1 MDKRQL
7 ASRIWESANT
17 MRSKIEA
24 QEYKDYILG
33 FIFYKFLSDQVEQLM
48 YANDV
53 EPDELAEVLVEDDP
67 ETVEF
72 VQHRLGYFI
81 SYNNLHSTWR
91 AAGSDFNVADVRDAL
106 AAFERLILPSR
117 SHVFKDIF
125 RTLETG
131 LSKLGSSAVSQTK
144 AIKDLLDL
152 INDIPTDGAQGY
164 DVLGF
169 IYEYLISKFAANSGK
184 KAGEFYTPHEVSE
197 IMSRIVA
204 AHTQDR
210 ETLTIYDPTSGS
222 GSLLLNIG
230 QAVARHMG
238 DPDAIKYYAQ
248 ELKDNT
254 FNLTRMNLVMRG
266 VKADNI
272 VARNGD
278 SLKHDW
284 PMFDEADPK
293 NTYDPLFVDAVVSNP
308 PYSQKWEPE
317 GMDTDPRFTQY
328 GLAPQNKA
336 DYAFLLH
343 ELFHVKPD
351 GIMTIVLPHGVLF
364 RGGAEET
371 IRTRLIEAN
380 NIDTIIGLPSSI
392 FYGTGIPTII
402 MVLKKQRS
410 HDDVLFIDAS
420 QGFIKDGKNN
430 LLRARDIERIVD
442 TVHARRDVEHFARV
456 VSRDEIRDN
465 DYNLNIPRY
474 VSATLP
480 PESVD
485 FFATVNGG
493 IPVSEIDALAEYWD
507 VLPGLRETLF
517 EEGANGYATLRTD
530 DIREMVLEHSAAGTL
545 ADTLNATLDGFAG
558 ALETDLIDG
567 AMAVPVNTAEDGI
580 KADLFARLAP
590 VPLVNEYQGYQLLHE
605 KWLVIANDLTI
616 LQTEG
621 WDAMRVIDPVMEWKT
636 KDKKKVYVRT
646 GWEGRVAPFAIVR
659 SLYLPELAEKV
670 VSLSGEAEDI
680 KVQLNGLIEGLSE
693 EDKLD
698 VDEALNVK
706 GDAFIKSGLEV
717 VIANLSKSIQWPDG
731 SMGAVL
737 LRALDFMNR
746 QTIVKKKIKESNP
759 QSDALNE
766 LRDEAKTIKN
776 GLRSLVDNLSDE
788 DKREHVGLLNVKGDG
803 FLKGGLEKTVNTLP
817 MGMQWPE
824 GSIESVVLE
833 AYELVNRQ
841 SVVKTQLKDAS
852 EALESETREII
863 ENLTPGQI
871 EEVLNTKWIKALEGE
886 LELLPEY
893 VLVKLASKVQRLQ
906 DKYATPLTEL
916 DTQIAT
922 TERSLLASLDQL
934 AGSDADMQA
943 VAALKQMLGGGQRD

>member
-7 ASRIWESANT
+7 ASRIWESAKT

-81 SYNNLHSTWR
+81 AYNNLHSTWR
-91 AAGSDFNVADVRDAL
+91 AVGSDFNVADVRDAL
-106 AAFERLILPSR
+106 AAFDRLILPSR
-117 SHVFKDIF
+117 AHVFNDIF

-131 LSKLGSSAVSQTK
+131 LSKLGSSATSQTK

-152 INDIPTDGAQGY
+152 INDIPTDGTQGY

-197 IMSRIVA
+197 VMSRIVA
-204 AHTQDR
+204 AHIQGRDTI
-210 ETLTIYDPTSGS
+210 TIYDPTSGS

-284 PMFDEADPK
+284 PMFDESDPE

-343 ELFHVKPD
+343 ELFHIKPD

-364 RGGAEET
+364 RGGAEEM

-392 FYGTGIPTII
+392 FYGTGISTII

-442 TVHARRDVEHFARV
+442 AAHARRDVEHFARV
-456 VSRDEIRDN
+456 VSRDEIRAN

-474 VSATLP
+474 VSATLR

-493 IPVSEIDALAEYWD
+493 IPVREIDALAGYWD
-507 VLPGLRETLF
+507 VLPGLREALF
-517 EEGANGYATLRTD
+517 DEDAGGYATLRTA
-530 DIREMVLEHSAAGTL
+530 DIRETVLEHSAAGAL
-545 ADTLNATLDGFAG
+545 ADTLNEALGGFAES
-558 ALETDLIDG
+558 LETDLIGG

-580 KADLFARLAP
+580 KTDLFARLAP

-605 KWLVIANDLTI
+605 KWLTIANDLTI

-621 WDAMRVIDPVMEWKT
+621 WGAMRVIDPVMEWKT
-636 KDKKKVYVRT
+636 KDKKKVYVQT
-646 GWEGRVAPFAIVR
+646 GWEGRVATFEIIR
-659 SLYLPELAEKV
+659 DLYLPELRDQVDDLTAERDSV
-670 VSLSGEAEDI
+670 DAELA
-680 KVQLNGLIEGLSE
+680 VLIEGLSE
-693 EDKLD
+693 EDRTDLAD
-698 VDEALNVK
+698 VLN
-706 GDAFIKSGLEV
+706 A
-717 VIANLSKSIQWPDG
+717 
-731 SMGAVL
+731 
-737 LRALDFMNR
+737 
-746 QTIVKKKIKESNP
+746 KE
-759 QSDALNE
+759 
-766 LRDEAKTIKN
+766 T
-776 GLRSLVDNLSDE
+776 
-788 DKREHVGLLNVKGDG
+788 G
-803 FLKGGLEKTVNTLP
+803 FLKTDLNKAVKALP
-817 MGMQWPE
+817 ALPKSEQWPE
-824 GSIESVVLE
+824 GSIEAIQIE
-833 AYELVNRQ
+833 AKQLLDRLTK
-841 SVVKTQLKDAS
+841 VKSRLKKAN
-852 EALESETREII
+852 EALEAKTHETV
-863 ENLTPGQI
+863 ENLTDDQI
-871 EEVLNTKWIKALEGE
+871 VEVLSTKWVAALMVQ
-886 LELLPEY
+886 LALLPSLALRELADQ
-893 VLVKLASKVQRLQ
+893 VLHLQ

-922 TERSLLASLDQL
+922 TERSLLTSLDQL
-934 AGSDADMQA
+934 TGSNADMQA

>member
-48 YANDV
+48 YTNDV
-53 EPDELAEVLVEDDP
+53 EPDELAEVLVEDDA

-72 VQHRLGYFI
+72 VQNRLGYFI
-81 SYNNLHSTWR
+81 SYDNLHSTWR
-91 AAGSDFNVADVRDAL
+91 AAGSDFNVANVRDAL
-106 AAFERLILPSR
+106 AAFDRLLLPSQA
-117 SHVFKDIF
+117 HVFKDIF

-131 LSKLGSSAVSQTK
+131 LSKLGSNATSQTK

-152 INDIPTDGAQGY
+152 IDDIPTDGAQGY

-197 IMSRIVA
+197 VMSRIVA
-204 AHTQDR
+204 AHAQDR

-278 SLKHDW
+278 SLEHDW
-284 PMFDEADPK
+284 PMFDEADPE

-308 PYSQKWEPE
+308 PYSQSWKPE

-343 ELFHVKPD
+343 ELFHIKPD

-420 QGFIKDGKNN
+420 QGFIKDGKNY

-456 VSRDEIRDN
+456 VSRDEIRAN

-507 VLPGLRETLF
+507 ELPGLREALF
-517 EEGANGYATLRTD
+517 DENNNGYAAIRTD
-530 DIREMVLEHSAAGTL
+530 DIRETVLEHSAAGAL
-545 ADTLNATLDGFAG
+545 ADTLNEALDGFAES
-558 ALETDLIDG
+558 LETDFIDG

-605 KWLVIANDLTI
+605 KWLIIANDLTI

-636 KDKKKVYVRT
+636 KDKKKVYVQT
-646 GWEGRVAPFAIVR
+646 GWEGHVATFEVIR
-659 SLYLPELAEKV
+659 DLYLPELRDQVDDLTNERDSVDAE
-670 VSLSGEAEDI
+670 LTA
-680 KVQLNGLIEGLSE
+680 LIEGLSE
-693 EDKLD
+693 EDKTDLAD
-698 VDEALNVK
+698 VLN
-706 GDAFIKSGLEV
+706 A
-717 VIANLSKSIQWPDG
+717 
-731 SMGAVL
+731 
-737 LRALDFMNR
+737 
-746 QTIVKKKIKESNP
+746 KE
-759 QSDALNE
+759 
-766 LRDEAKTIKN
+766 T
-776 GLRSLVDNLSDE
+776 
-788 DKREHVGLLNVKGDG
+788 G
-803 FLKGGLEKTVNTLP
+803 FLKTDLNKAVKALP
-817 MGMQWPE
+817 ALSKGEQWPE
-824 GSIESVVLE
+824 GSIEAIQIEAKQLLDRLTKVKKQLKTANEELE
-833 AYELVNRQ
+833 A
-841 SVVKTQLKDAS
+841 KTH
-852 EALESETREII
+852 ETV
-863 ENLTPGQI
+863 ENLTDEQVV
-871 EEVLNTKWIKALEGE
+871 EVLSAKWVATLMVQ
-886 LELLPEY
+886 LALLPT
-893 VLVKLASKVQRLQ
+893 LALRELADQVQRLKN
-906 DKYATPLTEL
+906 KYATPLTEL

-922 TERSLLASLDQL
+922 TERSLLGSLDQL
-934 AGSDADMQA
+934 TGSDADMQA
-943 VAALKQMLGGGQRD
+943 VAALKQLLGGGQRD

>member
-53 EPDELAEVLVEDDP
+53 EPDELAEVLVEEDA

-72 VQHRLGYFI
+72 VQNRLGYFI

-106 AAFERLILPSR
+106 AAFDRLILPSR
-117 SHVFKDIF
+117 AHVFNDIF

-131 LSKLGSSAVSQTK
+131 LSKLGSNATSQTK

-152 INDIPTDGAQGY
+152 INDIPTDGAQSY
-164 DVLGF
+164 DVLGY
-169 IYEYLISKFAANSGK
+169 IYEYLISKFAANAGK

-197 IMSRIVA
+197 VMSRIVA

-248 ELKDNT
+248 EIKENT

-284 PMFDEADPK
+284 PMFDESDPE

-308 PYSQKWEPE
+308 PYSQKWDPE

-336 DYAFLLH
+336 DFAFLLH
-343 ELFHVKPD
+343 ELFHIKPD

-410 HDDVLFIDAS
+410 HDDVVFIDAS

-442 TVHARRDVEHFARV
+442 TVHARRDIEHFSRV
-456 VSRDEIRDN
+456 VSRDEIRAN

-493 IPVSEIDALAEYWD
+493 IPVSEIDALADYWD
-507 VLPGLRETLF
+507 VLPGLREALF
-517 EEGANGYATLRTD
+517 DEDANGYATIRTD
-530 DIREMVLEHSAAGTL
+530 DIRDTVLEHSAAGAL
-545 ADTLNATLDGFAG
+545 EDTLNEALDGFAES
-558 ALETDLIDG
+558 LETDLIDG
-567 AMAVPVNTAEDGI
+567 AMVVPVNTAEDGI

-605 KWLVIANDLTI
+605 KWLTIANDLTI

-621 WDAMRVIDPVMEWKT
+621 WDAVRVIDPVMEWKT
-636 KDKKKVYVRT
+636 KNKKKVEVQT
-646 GWEGRVAPFAIVR
+646 GWEGRVATFEVIR
-659 SLYLPELAEKV
+659 DLYLPELRDQVGDLTAERDSV
-670 VSLSGEAEDI
+670 DSELTA
-680 KVQLNGLIEGLSE
+680 LIEGLSE
-693 EDKLD
+693 EDKTDLADVLNAKETGFLKPGLNKAVKALPTLPKGEQWLEGSVEAVQINAKQLIDRLD
-698 VDEALNVK
+698 EVK
-706 GDAFIKSGLEV
+706 SQLKKVNEEV
-717 VIANLSKSIQWPDG
+717 
-731 SMGAVL
+731 
-737 LRALDFMNR
+737 
-746 QTIVKKKIKESNP
+746 
-759 QSDALNE
+759 
-766 LRDEAKTIKN
+766 EAKTH
-776 GLRSLVDNLSDE
+776 E
-788 DKREHVGLLNVKGDG
+788 
-803 FLKGGLEKTVNTLP
+803 TV
-817 MGMQWPE
+817 
-824 GSIESVVLE
+824 
-833 AYELVNRQ
+833 
-841 SVVKTQLKDAS
+841 
-852 EALESETREII
+852 
-863 ENLTPGQI
+863 ENLTDDQI
-871 EEVLNTKWIKALEGE
+871 VEVLSTKWVAALMVQFA
-886 LELLPEY
+886 LLPTLTLRE
-893 VLVKLASKVQRLQ
+893 LADQVQRLQ

-916 DTQIAT
+916 DTQITT

-934 AGSDADMQA
+934 TGSDADMQA
-943 VAALKQMLGGGQRD
+943 VAALKQMLGGGQRG

>member
-1 MDKRQL
+1 M
-7 ASRIWESANT
+7 
-17 MRSKIEA
+17 
-24 QEYKDYILG
+24 
-33 FIFYKFLSDQVEQLM
+33 
-48 YANDV
+48 
-53 EPDELAEVLVEDDP
+53 
-67 ETVEF
+67 
-72 VQHRLGYFI
+72 
-81 SYNNLHSTWR
+81 
-91 AAGSDFNVADVRDAL
+91 RDAL
-106 AAFERLILPSR
+106 AAFDRLILPSR
-117 SHVFKDIF
+117 NRVFEDIF

-131 LSKLGSSAVSQTK
+131 LSKLGNNATSQTK

-152 INDIPTDGAQGY
+152 INDIPTDGAQSY
-164 DVLGF
+164 DVLGY
-169 IYEYLISKFAANSGK
+169 IYEYLISKFAANAGK

-197 IMSRIVA
+197 VMSRIVA
-204 AHTQDR
+204 VHTQNR

-238 DPDAIKYYAQ
+238 DPDAIKYYSQ
-248 ELKDNT
+248 EIKENT

-284 PMFDEADPK
+284 PMFEESDPE

-317 GMDTDPRFTQY
+317 GMGTDPRFTQY

-336 DYAFLLH
+336 DFAFLLH
-343 ELFHVKPD
+343 ELFHIKPD

-442 TVHARRDVEHFARV
+442 TVHTRQDVEHFARV
-456 VSRDEIRDN
+456 VSRDEIRAN

-474 VSATLP
+474 VTATLP

-493 IPVSEIDALAEYWD
+493 IPVSEIGALAEYWE
-507 VLPGLRETLF
+507 VLPGLREALF
-517 EEGANGYATLRTD
+517 DEDTSGYATIRTA
-530 DIREMVLEHSAAGTL
+530 DIRDTVLEHNAAGAL
-545 ADTLNATLDGFAG
+545 ADTLNEALAGFPES
-558 ALETDLIDG
+558 LETDLIGG

-605 KWLVIANDLTI
+605 KWLTIANDLTI

-636 KDKKKVYVRT
+636 KDKKKVYVQT
-646 GWEGRVAPFAIVR
+646 GWEGRVATFEIIR
-659 SLYLPELAEKV
+659 DLYLPELRDQVDDLTNERDSVDAE
-670 VSLSGEAEDI
+670 LAA
-680 KVQLNGLIEGLSE
+680 LIEGLSE
-693 EDKLD
+693 EDKTDLAD
-698 VDEALNVK
+698 VLN
-706 GDAFIKSGLEV
+706 A
-717 VIANLSKSIQWPDG
+717 
-731 SMGAVL
+731 
-737 LRALDFMNR
+737 
-746 QTIVKKKIKESNP
+746 KE
-759 QSDALNE
+759 
-766 LRDEAKTIKN
+766 T
-776 GLRSLVDNLSDE
+776 
-788 DKREHVGLLNVKGDG
+788 G
-803 FLKGGLEKTVNTLP
+803 FLKGDLNKAIKALPTLP
-817 MGMQWPE
+817 KGEQRPE
-824 GSIESVVLE
+824 GSIEAIQIE
-833 AYELVNRQ
+833 AKQLLDRLTK
-841 SVVKTQLKDAS
+841 VKSQLKKAD
-852 EALESETREII
+852 EELEVRTHETVES
-863 ENLTPGQI
+863 LTDDQI
-871 EEVLNTKWIKALEGE
+871 VEVLSTKWVAALIAQ
-886 LELLPEY
+886 LALLPT
-893 VLVKLASKVQRLQ
+893 LALRELADQVQRLQ
-906 DKYATPLTEL
+906 DKYATPLTQL

-922 TERSLLASLDQL
+922 TERSLLTSLDQL
-934 AGSDADMQA
+934 TGSDADMQA

>member
-81 SYNNLHSTWR
+81 AYNNLHSTWR

-106 AAFERLILPSR
+106 AAFDRLLLPSR
-117 SHVFKDIF
+117 AHVFKDIF

-131 LSKLGSSAVSQTK
+131 LSNLGSNATSQTK

-197 IMSRIVA
+197 VMSRIVA
-204 AHTQDR
+204 AHIQGRDTI
-210 ETLTIYDPTSGS
+210 TIYDPTSGS

-284 PMFDEADPK
+284 PMFDESDPE

-343 ELFHVKPD
+343 ELFHIKPD

-371 IRTRLIEAN
+371 IRARLIEAN

-410 HDDVLFIDAS
+410 HNDVLFIDAS

-442 TVHARRDVEHFARV
+442 AVHARRDVEHFARV

-474 VSATLP
+474 VSATQP

-485 FFATVNGG
+485 FFATINGG
-493 IPVSEIDALAEYWD
+493 IPVSEIDALAGYWD
-507 VLPGLRETLF
+507 VLPGLRKALF
-517 EEGANGYATLRTD
+517 DEDAGGYASICTA
-530 DIREMVLEHSAAGTL
+530 DIRETVLEHSAAGAL
-545 ADTLNATLDGFAG
+545 ADTLNAALDGFAES
-558 ALETDLIDG
+558 LETDLIEN
-567 AMAVPVNTAEDGI
+567 AMSVPVNTAEDAI
-580 KADLFARLAP
+580 KADLFTRLAP
-590 VPLVNEYQGYQLLHE
+590 VPLINEYQGYQLLHE
-605 KWLVIANDLTI
+605 RWLIIANDLTI

-636 KDKKKVYVRT
+636 KNKKKIEVQT
-646 GWEGRVAPFAIVR
+646 GWEGRVATFEIVR
-659 SLYLPELAEKV
+659 DLYLTQLRDEVDDLTNKRDSVDAELTA
-670 VSLSGEAEDI
+670 
-680 KVQLNGLIEGLSE
+680 LIEGLSE
-693 EDKLD
+693 EDKTDLAD
-698 VDEALNVK
+698 VLN
-706 GDAFIKSGLEV
+706 A
-717 VIANLSKSIQWPDG
+717 
-731 SMGAVL
+731 
-737 LRALDFMNR
+737 
-746 QTIVKKKIKESNP
+746 KE
-759 QSDALNE
+759 
-766 LRDEAKTIKN
+766 
-776 GLRSLVDNLSDE
+776 
-788 DKREHVGLLNVKGDG
+788 DG
-803 FLKGGLEKTVNTLP
+803 FLRGELNKAVKAIPTLP
-817 MGMQWPE
+817 KGEQWPE
-824 GSIESVVLE
+824 GSIEAIQIE
-833 AYELVNRQ
+833 AKQLLDRLTK
-841 SVVKTQLKDAS
+841 VKKQLKKAN
-852 EALESETREII
+852 EELETKTHETV
-863 ENLTPGQI
+863 ENLTDEQVV
-871 EEVLNTKWIKALEGE
+871 EVLSTKWVAGLMVQLAQLPTLALRE
-886 LELLPEY
+886 L
-893 VLVKLASKVQRLQ
+893 ADQVQHLQ

-934 AGSDADMQA
+934 TGSDADMQA
-943 VAALKQMLGGGQRD
+943 VATLQQMLGGGQRD

>member
-1 MDKRQL
+1 
-7 ASRIWESANT
+7 

-48 YANDV
+48 YSNDV
-53 EPDELAEVLVEDDP
+53 EPNELAEVLVEDDA

-72 VQHRLGYFI
+72 VQNRLGYFI

-106 AAFERLILPSR
+106 AAFDRLILPSR
-117 SHVFKDIF
+117 AHVFNDIF

-131 LSKLGSSAVSQTK
+131 LSKLGANATSQTK
-144 AIKDLLDL
+144 AIKELLDL
-152 INDIPTDGAQGY
+152 IHDIPTDGAQSY
-164 DVLGF
+164 DVLGYV
-169 IYEYLISKFAANSGK
+169 YEYLISKFAANAGK

-197 IMSRIVA
+197 VMSRIVA

-248 ELKDNT
+248 EIKENT

-284 PMFDEADPK
+284 PMFDESDPE

-317 GMDTDPRFTQY
+317 GMDADPRFTQY

-336 DYAFLLH
+336 DFAFLLH
-343 ELFHVKPD
+343 ELFHIKPD

-364 RGGAEET
+364 RGGAEEI

-380 NIDTIIGLPSSI
+380 NIDTIIGLPGSI

-402 MVLKKQRS
+402 MVLKKQRR

-442 TVHARRDVEHFARV
+442 TVQARRDVEHFARV
-456 VSRDEIRDN
+456 VSRDEIRAN

-493 IPVSEIDALAEYWD
+493 IPVSEIDAVADYWD
-507 VLPGLRETLF
+507 VLPGLREALF
-517 EEGANGYATLRTD
+517 DEDANGYATIRPD
-530 DIREMVLEHSAAGTL
+530 DIRETVLEHSAAQAL
-545 ADTLNATLDGFAG
+545 ADTLNASLDGFAES
-558 ALETDLIDG
+558 LETALIDN
-567 AMAVPVNTAEDGI
+567 AMAVPVSTAEDGI

-605 KWLVIANDLTI
+605 KWLTIANDLTI

-636 KDKKKVYVRT
+636 KNKKKEEVQT
-646 GWEGRVAPFAIVR
+646 GWEGRVATFEVIR
-659 SLYLPELAEKV
+659 DLYLPELRDQVDDLTAERDSV
-670 VSLSGEAEDI
+670 DAE
-680 KVQLNGLIEGLSE
+680 LTALIEGLSE
-693 EDKLD
+693 DDKTDLAD
-698 VDEALNVK
+698 VLN
-706 GDAFIKSGLEV
+706 A
-717 VIANLSKSIQWPDG
+717 
-731 SMGAVL
+731 
-737 LRALDFMNR
+737 
-746 QTIVKKKIKESNP
+746 KE
-759 QSDALNE
+759 
-766 LRDEAKTIKN
+766 T
-776 GLRSLVDNLSDE
+776 
-788 DKREHVGLLNVKGDG
+788 G
-803 FLKGGLEKTVNTLP
+803 FLKGELKKAVKNLTNDQ
-817 MGMQWPE
+817 QWPE
-824 GSIESVVLE
+824 SSVE
-833 AYELVNRQ
+833 AIQINAKQLIDRLDQ
-841 SVVKTQLKDAS
+841 VKTQLKES
-852 EALESETREII
+852 TEELEAKTHETV
-863 ENLTPGQI
+863 ENLTDDQVV
-871 EEVLNTKWIKALEGE
+871 EVLSAKWVAALIAQ
-886 LELLPEY
+886 LSLLPT
-893 VLVKLASKVQRLQ
+893 LALRELADQVQRLQ
-906 DKYATPLTEL
+906 DKYVTPLTAL

-934 AGSDADMQA
+934 TGSGADMQA
-943 VAALKQMLGGGQRD
+943 VAALKQMLGDGQRD

>member
-53 EPDELAEVLVEDDP
+53 EPDELAEVLVEGDA

-72 VQHRLGYFI
+72 VQNRLGYFI
-81 SYNNLHSTWR
+81 SYDNLHSTWR

-106 AAFERLILPSR
+106 AAFDRLLLPSR
-117 SHVFKDIF
+117 AHVFKDIF

-131 LSKLGSSAVSQTK
+131 LSKLGSNATSQTK

-152 INDIPTDGAQGY
+152 IDDIPTDGAQGY

-169 IYEYLISKFAANSGK
+169 IYEYLISKFAANAGK

-204 AHTQDR
+204 AHTQGRD
-210 ETLTIYDPTSGS
+210 TMTIYDPTSGS

-230 QAVARHMG
+230 QAIARQMG

-266 VKADNI
+266 VETDNI

-284 PMFDEADPK
+284 PMFDESDPE

-343 ELFHVKPD
+343 ELFHIKPD

-371 IRTRLIEAN
+371 IRSRLIEAN
-380 NIDTIIGLPSSI
+380 NVDTIIGLPSSI

-420 QGFIKDGKNN
+420 QGFVKDGKNN

-517 EEGANGYATLRTD
+517 EESNDGYATLRTA
-530 DIREMVLEHSAAGTL
+530 DIRDTVLEHSAAGAL
-545 ADTLNATLDGFAG
+545 ADTLNAALDGFAES
-558 ALETDLIDG
+558 LETDLIGG
-567 AMAVPVNTAEDGI
+567 AMTVLVNTAEDGI

-605 KWLVIANDLTI
+605 KWRTIANDLTI

-621 WDAMRVIDPVMEWKT
+621 WDAMREINPVMEWKT
-636 KDKKKVYVRT
+636 KNKKKVEVQT
-646 GWEGRVAPFAIVR
+646 GWEGHVATFEIVR
-659 SLYLPELAEKV
+659 DLYLPELRDQVDDLSAERD
-670 VSLSGEAEDI
+670 SIDAE
-680 KVQLNGLIEGLSE
+680 LTALIEGLSE
-693 EDKLD
+693 EDRTDLAD
-698 VDEALNVK
+698 VLN
-706 GDAFIKSGLEV
+706 A
-717 VIANLSKSIQWPDG
+717 
-731 SMGAVL
+731 
-737 LRALDFMNR
+737 
-746 QTIVKKKIKESNP
+746 KE
-759 QSDALNE
+759 
-766 LRDEAKTIKN
+766 T
-776 GLRSLVDNLSDE
+776 
-788 DKREHVGLLNVKGDG
+788 G
-803 FLKGGLEKTVNTLP
+803 FLKGELNKAVKALP
-817 MGMQWPE
+817 ALPKGEQWPE
-824 GSIESVVLE
+824 DSIEAIQIE
-833 AYELVNRQ
+833 AKQLLDRLTK
-841 SVVKTQLKDAS
+841 VKSQLKKANEELETKTH
-852 EALESETREII
+852 EAI
-863 ENLTPGQI
+863 ENLTDDQI
-871 EEVLNTKWIKALEGE
+871 GEVLSAKWVAALMVQFA
-886 LELLPEY
+886 LLPT
-893 VLVKLASKVQRLQ
+893 LTLRDLADQVRRLQ

-916 DTQIAT
+916 DARIAT
-922 TERSLLASLDQL
+922 TECSLLASLDQL
-934 AGSDADMQA
+934 TGSDADMQA
-943 VAALKQMLGGGQRD
+943 VAALKQVLGGGQRD

>member
-91 AAGSDFNVADVRDAL
+91 NEGSDFNVADVRDAL
-106 AAFERLILPSR
+106 AAFDRLLLPSR
-117 SHVFKDIF
+117 AHVFKDIF
-125 RTLETG
+125 HTLETG
-131 LSKLGSSAVSQTK
+131 LSKLGSNATSQTK

-169 IYEYLISKFAANSGK
+169 IYEYLISKFAANAGK

-197 IMSRIVA
+197 VMSRIVA
-204 AHTQDR
+204 AHIQGRDTV
-210 ETLTIYDPTSGS
+210 TIYDPTSGS

-284 PMFDEADPK
+284 PMFDESDPE

-343 ELFHVKPD
+343 ELFHIKPD

-364 RGGAEET
+364 RGGAEEM
-371 IRTRLIEAN
+371 IRARLIEAN
-380 NIDTIIGLPSSI
+380 NIDTIIGLPSSA

-442 TVHARRDVEHFARV
+442 AAHARRDVERFARV
-456 VSRDEIRDN
+456 VSRDEIRAN

-493 IPVSEIDALAEYWD
+493 IPVREIDALAGYWD
-507 VLPGLRETLF
+507 VLPGLREALF
-517 EEGANGYATLRTD
+517 DEDAGGYATLRTA
-530 DIREMVLEHSAAGTL
+530 DIRETVLEHSAAGAL
-545 ADTLNATLDGFAG
+545 ADTLNEALGGFAES
-558 ALETDLIDG
+558 LETDLIGG
-567 AMAVPVNTAEDGI
+567 AMAVPINTAEDGI
-580 KADLFARLAP
+580 KTDLFARLAP

-605 KWLVIANDLTI
+605 KWLTIANDLTI

-636 KDKKKVYVRT
+636 KDKKKVYVQT
-646 GWEGRVAPFAIVR
+646 GWEGRVATFEIIR
-659 SLYLPELAEKV
+659 DLYLPELRDQVDDLTAERDSV
-670 VSLSGEAEDI
+670 DAE
-680 KVQLNGLIEGLSE
+680 LTALIEGLSE
-693 EDKLD
+693 EDKTDLAD
-698 VDEALNVK
+698 VLN
-706 GDAFIKSGLEV
+706 A
-717 VIANLSKSIQWPDG
+717 
-731 SMGAVL
+731 
-737 LRALDFMNR
+737 
-746 QTIVKKKIKESNP
+746 KE
-759 QSDALNE
+759 
-766 LRDEAKTIKN
+766 T
-776 GLRSLVDNLSDE
+776 
-788 DKREHVGLLNVKGDG
+788 G
-803 FLKGGLEKTVNTLP
+803 FLKGDLNQAVKALPTLP
-817 MGMQWPE
+817 KGDQWPE
-824 GSIESVVLE
+824 GSIEAIQIEAKQLLDRLTKVKSQLKKANEELE
-833 AYELVNRQ
+833 ARTHETVEHLTDEQ
-841 SVVKTQLKDAS
+841 VVKVFS
-852 EALESETREII
+852 
-863 ENLTPGQI
+863 
-871 EEVLNTKWIKALEGE
+871 TKWVAALMVQ
-886 LELLPEY
+886 LALLPTLTLRE
-893 VLVKLASKVQRLQ
+893 LADQVQRLQ
-906 DKYATPLTEL
+906 DKYATPLTKL
-916 DTQIAT
+916 DAQIAT
-922 TERSLLASLDQL
+922 AERSLLASLDQL
-934 AGSDADMQA
+934 TGSDADMQA

>member
-1 MDKRQL
+1 MDKSQL

-24 QEYKDYILG
+24 QEYKDYMLG

-48 YANDV
+48 YSNEVAS
-53 EPDELAEVLVEDDP
+53 EELAEILVEDDS

-81 SYNNLHSTWR
+81 SYDNLHSTWR
-91 AAGSDFNVADVRDAL
+91 AVGSDFNVADVRDAL
-106 AAFERLILPSR
+106 AAFDRLLLPSR
-117 SHVFKDIF
+117 AHVFKDIF

-131 LSKLGSSAVSQTK
+131 LSKLGSNATSQTK

-169 IYEYLISKFAANSGK
+169 IYEYLISKFAANAGK

-197 IMSRIVA
+197 VMSRIVA

-248 ELKDNT
+248 EIKENT

-284 PMFDEADPK
+284 PMFDESDPE

-308 PYSQKWEPE
+308 PYSQKWDAE

-336 DYAFLLH
+336 DFAFLLH
-343 ELFHVKPD
+343 ELFHIKPD

-442 TVHARRDVEHFARV
+442 AVHTRRDVEHFARV
-456 VSRDEIRDN
+456 VSRDEIRAN

-474 VSATLP
+474 VSATPP

-507 VLPGLRETLF
+507 VLPGLREALF
-517 EEGANGYATLRTD
+517 DEDANGYATCRTD
-530 DIREMVLEHSAAGTL
+530 DIREMVLEHSAAGAL
-545 ADTLNATLDGFAG
+545 ADTLNESLDGFAES
-558 ALETDLIDG
+558 LETDLIDN

-636 KDKKKVYVRT
+636 KNKKKEEVQT
-646 GWEGRVAPFAIVR
+646 GWEGRVATFEIIR
-659 SLYLPELAEKV
+659 DLYLPELRDQVDDLTAERDSV
-670 VSLSGEAEDI
+670 DSELTA
-680 KVQLNGLIEGLSE
+680 LIEGLSE
-693 EDKLD
+693 EDKTDLAD
-698 VDEALNVK
+698 VLN
-706 GDAFIKSGLEV
+706 A
-717 VIANLSKSIQWPDG
+717 
-731 SMGAVL
+731 
-737 LRALDFMNR
+737 
-746 QTIVKKKIKESNP
+746 KE
-759 QSDALNE
+759 
-766 LRDEAKTIKN
+766 T
-776 GLRSLVDNLSDE
+776 
-788 DKREHVGLLNVKGDG
+788 G
-803 FLKGGLEKTVNTLP
+803 FLKGELNKAVKALP
-817 MGMQWPE
+817 ALPRGQQWPE
-824 GSIESVVLE
+824 GSIEAIQIE
-833 AYELVNRQ
+833 AKQLIDRLTK
-841 SVVKTQLKDAS
+841 VKAQLKKAN
-852 EALESETREII
+852 EELETKTHETV
-863 ENLTPGQI
+863 ENLTDDQI
-871 EEVLNTKWIKALEGE
+871 VEVLSTKWVAALMVQ
-886 LELLPEY
+886 LALLPTLALRE
-893 VLVKLASKVQRLQ
+893 LVDQVQRLQ

-922 TERSLLASLDQL
+922 TEHSLLASLDQL
-934 AGSDADMQA
+934 TGSDADMQA

>member
-53 EPDELAEVLVEDDP
+53 EPNELAEVLVEDDP
-67 ETVEF
+67 DIVEF
-72 VQHRLGYFI
+72 VQNRLGYFI
-81 SYNNLHSTWR
+81 SYKNLHSTWR
-91 AAGSDFNVADVRDAL
+91 GAGSDFNVADVRDAL
-106 AAFERLILPSR
+106 AAFDRLILPSR

-131 LSKLGSSAVSQTK
+131 LSKLGSNATSQTK

-169 IYEYLISKFAANSGK
+169 IYEYLISKFAANAGK

-204 AHTQDR
+204 AHIQGRDTI
-210 ETLTIYDPTSGS
+210 TIYDPTSGS

-248 ELKDNT
+248 EIKENT

-266 VKADNI
+266 VKPDNI

-278 SLKHDW
+278 SLEHDW
-284 PMFDEADPK
+284 PMFDESDPE

-308 PYSQKWEPE
+308 PYSQKWKPE
-317 GMDTDPRFTQY
+317 GKATDPRFTQY

-364 RGGAEET
+364 RGGAEEA

-420 QGFIKDGKNN
+420 QGFVKDGKNN

-442 TVHARRDVEHFARV
+442 TVQARRDVEHFARV
-456 VSRDEIRDN
+456 VSRDEIREN

-507 VLPGLRETLF
+507 VLPGLREALF
-517 EEGANGYATLRTD
+517 EEDANGYATIRTD
-530 DIREMVLEHSAAGTL
+530 DIRETVLEHSTSRAL
-545 ADTLNATLDGFAG
+545 ADRLKAALVGFPES
-558 ALETDLIDG
+558 LETDLIDN
-567 AMAVPVNTAEDGI
+567 AMTVPINTAEDAI
-580 KADLFARLAP
+580 KADLFTRLAP

-605 KWLVIANDLTI
+605 KWLIIANDLTI

-621 WDAMRVIDPVMEWKT
+621 WDAMRVVNPVMEWKT
-636 KDKKKVYVRT
+636 KDKKKVYSQT
-646 GWEGRVAPFAIVR
+646 GWEGRVAPFVLVR
-659 SLYLPELAEKV
+659 YLYLPELRDQVDDLTDESESIDAE
-670 VSLSGEAEDI
+670 LSAI
-680 KVQLNGLIEGLSE
+680 IESLSE
-693 EDKLD
+693 EDKIDLAD
-698 VDEALNVK
+698 VLKA
-706 GDAFIKSGLEV
+706 
-717 VIANLSKSIQWPDG
+717 
-731 SMGAVL
+731 
-737 LRALDFMNR
+737 
-746 QTIVKKKIKESNP
+746 KE
-759 QSDALNE
+759 
-766 LRDEAKTIKN
+766 
-776 GLRSLVDNLSDE
+776 
-788 DKREHVGLLNVKGDG
+788 DG
-803 FLKGGLEKTVNTLP
+803 FLKGNLNKAVKALP
-817 MGMQWPE
+817 VLLKGEQWPE
-824 GSIESVVLE
+824 GSIEAIQIEAKQLLDRLARVKKQLKTANEELE
-833 AYELVNRQ
+833 A
-841 SVVKTQLKDAS
+841 KTH
-852 EALESETREII
+852 ETI
-863 ENLTPGQI
+863 ENLTDDQVV
-871 EEVLNTKWIKALEGE
+871 EVLSTKWVAAIMVQFA
-886 LELLPEY
+886 LLPALTLHE
-893 VLVKLASKVQRLQ
+893 LADQVQHLQ

-922 TERSLLASLDQL
+922 TERSLLASLNQL
-934 AGSDADMQA
+934 TGSDADMQA

>member
-1 MDKRQL
+1 
-7 ASRIWESANT
+7 

-48 YANDV
+48 YSNEV
-53 EPDELAEVLVEDDP
+53 EPDELAEVLVEEDA
-67 ETVEF
+67 EVVKF
-72 VQHRLGYFI
+72 VQNRLGYFI

-106 AAFERLILPSR
+106 AAFDRLILPSR
-117 SHVFKDIF
+117 AHVFNDIF

-131 LSKLGSSAVSQTK
+131 LSKLGSNATSQTK

-152 INDIPTDGAQGY
+152 INDIPTDGAQSY
-164 DVLGF
+164 DVLGY
-169 IYEYLISKFAANSGK
+169 IYEYLISKFAANAGK

-197 IMSRIVA
+197 VMSRIVA
-204 AHTQDR
+204 AHTRDR

-248 ELKDNT
+248 EIKENT

-284 PMFDEADPK
+284 PMFDESDPE

-336 DYAFLLH
+336 DFAFLLH
-343 ELFHVKPD
+343 ELFHIKPD

-364 RGGAEET
+364 RGGAEES

-420 QGFIKDGKNN
+420 QDFIKNGKNN

-456 VSRDEIRDN
+456 VSRDEIREN

-474 VSATLP
+474 ISATLP

-507 VLPGLRETLF
+507 ELPGLREALF
-517 EEGANGYATLRTD
+517 DEDGNGYATIRTA
-530 DIREMVLEHSAAGTL
+530 DIRDAVLEHRAAGAL
-545 ADTLNATLDGFAG
+545 ADTLNAALVGFADS
-558 ALETDLIDG
+558 LETDLIDG
-567 AMAVPVNTAEDGI
+567 AMAVPINTAEDGI

-590 VPLVNEYQGYQLLHE
+590 VSLVNEYQGYQLLHE
-605 KWLVIANDLTI
+605 KWLTIANDLTI

-636 KDKKKVYVRT
+636 KDKKKVYVQT
-646 GWEGRVAPFAIVR
+646 GWEGRVATFEIVR
-659 SLYLPELAEKV
+659 DLYLPELRDQVDDLTNERDSVDAE
-670 VSLSGEAEDI
+670 LTA
-680 KVQLNGLIEGLSE
+680 LIEGLSE
-693 EDKLD
+693 EDKTDLAD
-698 VDEALNVK
+698 VLNANETGFRKADLNKAVKALPALPR
-706 GDAFIKSGLEV
+706 GE
-717 VIANLSKSIQWPDG
+717 QW
-731 SMGAVL
+731 L
-737 LRALDFMNR
+737 
-746 QTIVKKKIKESNP
+746 
-759 QSDALNE
+759 
-766 LRDEAKTIKN
+766 
-776 GLRSLVDNLSDE
+776 
-788 DKREHVGLLNVKGDG
+788 
-803 FLKGGLEKTVNTLP
+803 
-817 MGMQWPE
+817 E
-824 GSIESVVLE
+824 GSIEAIQIE
-833 AYELVNRQ
+833 AKQLLDRLTK
-841 SVVKTQLKDAS
+841 VKSQLKKVN
-852 EALESETREII
+852 EELETKTHETVG
-863 ENLTPGQI
+863 NLTDEQVV
-871 EEVLNTKWIKALEGE
+871 EVLSAKWVAALMVQ
-886 LELLPEY
+886 LALLPTLTLRE
-893 VLVKLASKVQRLQ
+893 LADRVQRLQ
-906 DKYATPLTEL
+906 DKYAMPLTEL

-922 TERSLLASLDQL
+922 TERSLLASLDKL
-934 AGSDADMQA
+934 TGSDADMQA

>member
-81 SYNNLHSTWR
+81 AYNNLHSTWR

-106 AAFERLILPSR
+106 AAFDRLILPSR
-117 SHVFKDIF
+117 AHVFNDIF

-131 LSKLGSSAVSQTK
+131 LSKLGSSATSQTK

-152 INDIPTDGAQGY
+152 INDIPTDGTQGY

-197 IMSRIVA
+197 VMSSIVA
-204 AHTQDR
+204 AHIQGRDTI
-210 ETLTIYDPTSGS
+210 TIYDPTSGS

-266 VKADNI
+266 VKTDNI

-284 PMFDEADPK
+284 PMFDESDPE

-343 ELFHVKPD
+343 ELFHIKPD

-364 RGGAEET
+364 RGGAEEM

-402 MVLKKQRS
+402 IVLKKQRS

-442 TVHARRDVEHFARV
+442 AAHARRDVEHFARV
-456 VSRDEIRDN
+456 VSRDEIRAN

-493 IPVSEIDALAEYWD
+493 IPVREIDALAGYWD
-507 VLPGLRETLF
+507 VLPGLREALF
-517 EEGANGYATLRTD
+517 DEDAGGYATLRTA
-530 DIREMVLEHSAAGTL
+530 DIRETVLEHSAAGAL
-545 ADTLNATLDGFAG
+545 ADTLNEALGGFSES
-558 ALETDLIDG
+558 LETDLIGG
-567 AMAVPVNTAEDGI
+567 AMAVPVNTAEGGI
-580 KADLFARLAP
+580 KTDLFARLAP

-605 KWLVIANDLTI
+605 KWLTIANDLTI

-621 WDAMRVIDPVMEWKT
+621 WGAMRVIDPVMEWKT
-636 KDKKKVYVRT
+636 KDKKKVYAQT
-646 GWEGRVAPFAIVR
+646 GWEGRVATFEIIR
-659 SLYLPELAEKV
+659 DLYLPELRDQVDDLTAERDSV
-670 VSLSGEAEDI
+670 DAELA
-680 KVQLNGLIEGLSE
+680 VLIEGLSE
-693 EDKLD
+693 EDRTDLAD
-698 VDEALNVK
+698 VLN
-706 GDAFIKSGLEV
+706 A
-717 VIANLSKSIQWPDG
+717 
-731 SMGAVL
+731 
-737 LRALDFMNR
+737 
-746 QTIVKKKIKESNP
+746 KE
-759 QSDALNE
+759 
-766 LRDEAKTIKN
+766 T
-776 GLRSLVDNLSDE
+776 
-788 DKREHVGLLNVKGDG
+788 G
-803 FLKGGLEKTVNTLP
+803 FLKTDLNKAVKALP
-817 MGMQWPE
+817 ALPKSEQWPE
-824 GSIESVVLE
+824 GSIEAIQIE
-833 AYELVNRQ
+833 AKQLLDRLTK
-841 SVVKTQLKDAS
+841 VKSQLKKAN
-852 EALESETREII
+852 EALESKTHETL
-863 ENLTPGQI
+863 ENLTDDQVV
-871 EEVLNTKWIKALEGE
+871 EVLSAKWVAALMVQ
-886 LELLPEY
+886 LALLPR
-893 VLVKLASKVQRLQ
+893 LALRELADQVQRLQ

-916 DTQIAT
+916 DAQIAT
-922 TERSLLASLDQL
+922 SERNLLGSLDRL
-934 AGSDADMQA
+934 TGSEADMQA
-943 VAALKQMLGGGQRD
+943 VAGLKQMLGGGQRD

>member
-91 AAGSDFNVADVRDAL
+91 NEGSDFNVADVRDAL
-106 AAFERLILPSR
+106 AAFDRLLLPSR
-117 SHVFKDIF
+117 AHVFKDIF

-131 LSKLGSSAVSQTK
+131 LSKLGSNATSQTK

-169 IYEYLISKFAANSGK
+169 IYEYLISKFAANAGK

-204 AHTQDR
+204 AHTQGRD
-210 ETLTIYDPTSGS
+210 TMTIYDPTSGS

-230 QAVARHMG
+230 QAIARQMG

-266 VKADNI
+266 VETDNI

-284 PMFDEADPK
+284 PMFDESDPE

-343 ELFHVKPD
+343 ELFHIKPD

-371 IRTRLIEAN
+371 IRSRLIEAN

-392 FYGTGIPTII
+392 FYGTGISTII

-410 HDDVLFIDAS
+410 NDDVLFIDAS
-420 QGFIKDGKNN
+420 QGFVKDGKNN
-430 LLRARDIERIVD
+430 VLRARDIERVVD
-442 TVHARRDVEHFARV
+442 AVLARRDVEHFSRV
-456 VSRDEIRDN
+456 VSRDEIREN

-493 IPVSEIDALAEYWD
+493 IPVSEIDALADYWD
-507 VLPGLRETLF
+507 VLPGLRGVLF
-517 EEGANGYATLRTD
+517 DEDAGGYATICTA
-530 DIREMVLEHSAAGTL
+530 DIRQTVLEHSAAEAL
-545 ADTLNATLDGFAG
+545 ADTLSAALDGFAES
-558 ALETDLIDG
+558 LETDLIDG

-605 KWLVIANDLTI
+605 QWLTIANDLTI

-621 WDAMRVIDPVMEWKT
+621 WDAMRVIDPVMEWKP
-636 KDKKKVYVRT
+636 KKKVYEEI
-646 GWEGRVAPFAIVR
+646 GLEGRVTPFAIVQD
-659 SLYLPELAEKV
+659 LYLPQLREQVSELTDERDSIQAE
-670 VSLSGEAEDI
+670 
-680 KVQLNGLIEGLSE
+680 LNAIVEGLSE
-693 EDKLD
+693 EDKTDLAD
-698 VDEALNVK
+698 VLN
-706 GDAFIKSGLEV
+706 A
-717 VIANLSKSIQWPDG
+717 
-731 SMGAVL
+731 
-737 LRALDFMNR
+737 
-746 QTIVKKKIKESNP
+746 KE
-759 QSDALNE
+759 
-766 LRDEAKTIKN
+766 
-776 GLRSLVDNLSDE
+776 
-788 DKREHVGLLNVKGDG
+788 DG
-803 FLKGGLEKTVNTLP
+803 FLKDDLNKAVKALPTLP
-817 MGMQWPE
+817 KGEQWPE
-824 GSIESVVLE
+824 GSIEAVQIE
-833 AYELVNRQ
+833 AKQLRDRLTKVN
-841 SVVKTQLKDAS
+841 SQLKKADK
-852 EALESETREII
+852 ELETRTHETV
-863 ENLTPGQI
+863 ENLTDDQVV
-871 EEVLNTKWIKALEGE
+871 EVLSTKWVAALMVQLAQLPTLALRE
-886 LELLPEY
+886 LAEQ
-893 VLVKLASKVQRLQ
+893 VQRLK

-934 AGSDADMQA
+934 SGSDADMQA
-943 VAALKQMLGGGQRD
+943 VAALKQMLGGGQHD

>member
-48 YANDV
+48 YDNDV
-53 EPDELAEVLVEDDP
+53 TPDELAEVLVEDDP

-72 VQHRLGYFI
+72 VQNRLGYFI
-81 SYNNLHSTWR
+81 SYSNLHSTWR

-106 AAFERLILPSR
+106 AAFDRLILPSR
-117 SHVFKDIF
+117 AHVFNDIF

-131 LSKLGSSAVSQTK
+131 LSKLGSNATSQTK

-152 INDIPTDGAQGY
+152 IHDIPTDGAQSY
-164 DVLGF
+164 DVLGY
-169 IYEYLISKFAANSGK
+169 IYEYLISKFAANAGK

-197 IMSRIVA
+197 VMSCIVA
-204 AHTQDR
+204 AHTQGR

-238 DPDAIKYYAQ
+238 DTDAIKYYAQ
-248 ELKDNT
+248 EIKENT

-284 PMFDEADPK
+284 PMFDESDPE

-336 DYAFLLH
+336 DFAFLLH
-343 ELFHVKPD
+343 ELFHIKPD

-364 RGGAEET
+364 RGGAEEA

-442 TVHARRDVEHFARV
+442 TVYARRDVEHFARV
-456 VSRDEIRDN
+456 VSRDEIRAN

-493 IPVSEIDALAEYWD
+493 IPVSEIDALADYWD
-507 VLPGLRETLF
+507 VLPGLREALF
-517 EEGANGYATLRTD
+517 DENNNGYATIRTD
-530 DIREMVLEHSAAGTL
+530 DIRDTVLEHSAAGAL
-545 ADTLNATLDGFAG
+545 ADTLNAALDGFAES
-558 ALETDLIDG
+558 LETDLIDN

-590 VPLVNEYQGYQLLHE
+590 VPLVNEYQGYQMLHE
-605 KWLVIANDLTI
+605 KWLTIANDLTI

-621 WDAMRVIDPVMEWKT
+621 WDAMRVIDPVMEWKP
-636 KDKKKVYVRT
+636 KKKVYEEI
-646 GWEGRVAPFAIVR
+646 GLEGRVAPFAIAQD
-659 SLYLPELAEKV
+659 LYLPELKDQ
-670 VSLSGEAEDI
+670 VSELTDECESIEAELDAI
-680 KVQLNGLIEGLSE
+680 VEGLSE
-693 EDKLD
+693 EDKIDLAD
-698 VDEALNVK
+698 VLN
-706 GDAFIKSGLEV
+706 A
-717 VIANLSKSIQWPDG
+717 
-731 SMGAVL
+731 
-737 LRALDFMNR
+737 
-746 QTIVKKKIKESNP
+746 KE
-759 QSDALNE
+759 
-766 LRDEAKTIKN
+766 
-776 GLRSLVDNLSDE
+776 
-788 DKREHVGLLNVKGDG
+788 DG
-803 FLKGGLEKTVNTLP
+803 FLKTAINKTVKTLP
-817 MGMQWPE
+817 KGEQWPE
-824 GSIESVVLE
+824 GSIEAIQIE
-833 AYELVNRQ
+833 AKQLLDRLTKVN
-841 SVVKTQLKDAS
+841 SQLKKADKELETKTH
-852 EALESETREII
+852 EAI
-863 ENLTPGQI
+863 ENLADDQI
-871 EEVLNTKWIKALEGE
+871 VEVLSTKWAAALMVQ
-886 LELLPEY
+886 LALLPT
-893 VLVKLASKVQRLQ
+893 LALRELADQVQRLK
-906 DKYATPLTEL
+906 DKYATPLTQL
-916 DTQIAT
+916 DAQIAT
-922 TERSLLASLDQL
+922 SERSLLTSLDQL
-934 AGSDADMQA
+934 TGSDADMQA

>member
-72 VQHRLGYFI
+72 VQNRLGYFI
-81 SYNNLHSTWR
+81 SYSNLHSTWR

-106 AAFERLILPSR
+106 AAFDRLLLPSR
-117 SHVFKDIF
+117 AHVFKDIF

-131 LSKLGSSAVSQTK
+131 LSKLGSNATSQTK

-152 INDIPTDGAQGY
+152 IDDIPTGGAQGY

-169 IYEYLISKFAANSGK
+169 IYEYLISKLAANSGK

-197 IMSRIVA
+197 VMSRIVA
-204 AHTQDR
+204 AHTQGRD
-210 ETLTIYDPTSGS
+210 TITIYDPTSGS

-278 SLKHDW
+278 SLEHDW
-284 PMFDEADPK
+284 PMFDEADPE

-308 PYSQKWEPE
+308 PYSQSWKPE
-317 GMDTDPRFTQY
+317 GMGADPRFTQY

-343 ELFHVKPD
+343 ELFHIKPD

-371 IRTRLIEAN
+371 IRARLIEAN

-392 FYGTGIPTII
+392 FYGTSIPTII

-442 TVHARRDVEHFARV
+442 TVHVRRDVEHFARV

-493 IPVSEIDALAEYWD
+493 IPISEIDGLAEYWG

-517 EEGANGYATLRTD
+517 EEGVNGYATIRTT
-530 DIREMVLEHSAAGTL
+530 DIREAILEHDSAGAL
-545 ADTLNATLDGFAG
+545 ADTMNAALDGFSES
-558 ALETDLIDG
+558 LETDLIDN
-567 AMAVPVNTAEDGI
+567 AMAVPVNTAEDAI

-605 KWLVIANDLTI
+605 RWLTIANDLTI

-621 WDAMRVIDPVMEWKT
+621 WEAMRVFDPVMEWKT
-636 KDKKKVYVRT
+636 KDKKKVYVQT
-646 GWEGRVAPFAIVR
+646 GWEGRVATFEVIR
-659 SLYLPELAEKV
+659 DLYLPELRDQVGDLTDKRDSVDAELTALV
-670 VSLSGEAEDI
+670 
-680 KVQLNGLIEGLSE
+680 EGLSE
-693 EDKLD
+693 EDKTDLAD
-698 VDEALNVK
+698 VLNANETGFRKADLNKAVKALPALPK
-706 GDAFIKSGLEV
+706 GE
-717 VIANLSKSIQWPDG
+717 QW
-731 SMGAVL
+731 S
-737 LRALDFMNR
+737 
-746 QTIVKKKIKESNP
+746 
-759 QSDALNE
+759 
-766 LRDEAKTIKN
+766 
-776 GLRSLVDNLSDE
+776 
-788 DKREHVGLLNVKGDG
+788 
-803 FLKGGLEKTVNTLP
+803 
-817 MGMQWPE
+817 E
-824 GSIESVVLE
+824 GSIEAIQIE
-833 AYELVNRQ
+833 AKQLLDHLTK
-841 SVVKTQLKDAS
+841 VKSQLKKAN
-852 EALESETREII
+852 EELETKTHETV
-863 ENLTPGQI
+863 ENLTDNQI
-871 EEVLNTKWIKALEGE
+871 VEVLSAKWGAALMVQLG
-886 LELLPEY
+886 LLPT
-893 VLVKLASKVQRLQ
+893 LALRGLTDQVQHLQ

-922 TERSLLASLDQL
+922 TERSLLTSLDRL
-934 AGSDADMQA
+934 TGSDTDMQA
-943 VAALKQMLGGGQRD
+943 VEALKQMLGGGLRG

>member
-48 YANDV
+48 YDNDV

-67 ETVEF
+67 ETVDF

-91 AAGSDFNVADVRDAL
+91 KAGSDFDVADVRDAL
-106 AAFERLILPSR
+106 AAFDRLIQPSR

-131 LSKLGSSAVSQTK
+131 LSKLGTNATSQSK

-152 INDIPTDGAQGY
+152 INDIPTDGSQGY
-164 DVLGF
+164 DALGF
-169 IYEYLISKFAANSGK
+169 IYEYLISKFAANAGK

-197 IMSRIVA
+197 VMSRIVA
-204 AHTQDR
+204 AHTQGRD
-210 ETLTIYDPTSGS
+210 TLTIYDPTSGS

-238 DPDAIKYYAQ
+238 DSDAIKYYAQ

-278 SLKHDW
+278 SLEHDW
-284 PMFDEADPK
+284 PIFDESDPE
-293 NTYDPLFVDAVVSNP
+293 NTYDPLFVDAVVSIP
-308 PYSQKWEPE
+308 EYSQKWKLD
-317 GMDTDPRFTQY
+317 GKATDSRFTKY
-328 GLAPQNKA
+328 GLAPETKA

-343 ELFHVKPD
+343 ELFHIKPD
-351 GIMTIVLPHGVLF
+351 GIMAILLPHGVLF
-364 RGGAEET
+364 RGGSEET
-371 IRTRLIEAN
+371 IRTRLVEAN
-380 NIDTIIGLPSSI
+380 NIDTIIGLPGSV

-410 HDDVLFIDAS
+410 NDDVLFIDAS
-420 QGFIKDGKNN
+420 QGFVKDGKNN

-442 TVHARRDVEHFARV
+442 TVHARQDVGYFARV
-456 VSRDEIRDN
+456 VSRDEIREN

-474 VSATLP
+474 ISATLP
-480 PESVD
+480 PEPVD
-485 FFATVNGG
+485 FFATINGG

-507 VLPGLRETLF
+507 VLPGLRQALF
-517 EEGANGYATLRTD
+517 DEDAGGYATIRAD
-530 DIREMVLEHSAAGTL
+530 EIRETVLEHSSAGAL
-545 ADTLNATLDGFAG
+545 ADTMNAALDGFAES
-558 ALETDLIDG
+558 LEADLIG
-567 AMAVPVNTAEDGI
+567 NAMAVRVNTAEDAI

-605 KWLVIANDLTI
+605 KWLTIANDLTI

-636 KDKKKVYVRT
+636 KNKKKVEVRT
-646 GWEGRVAPFAIVR
+646 GWEGRVATFEIVR
-659 SLYLPELAEKV
+659 DLYLPGLRDQVDDLTDERDSVDAELTA
-670 VSLSGEAEDI
+670 
-680 KVQLNGLIEGLSE
+680 LIEGLSE
-693 EDKLD
+693 EDKTDLAG
-698 VDEALNVK
+698 VLN
-706 GDAFIKSGLEV
+706 A
-717 VIANLSKSIQWPDG
+717 
-731 SMGAVL
+731 
-737 LRALDFMNR
+737 
-746 QTIVKKKIKESNP
+746 KE
-759 QSDALNE
+759 
-766 LRDEAKTIKN
+766 
-776 GLRSLVDNLSDE
+776 
-788 DKREHVGLLNVKGDG
+788 DG
-803 FLKGGLEKTVNTLP
+803 FLKGDLNKAVKALP
-817 MGMQWPE
+817 KGQQWPE
-824 GSIESVVLE
+824 GSVEAIQIEAKRLLDRLTQVKSQIKTAGEELE
-833 AYELVNRQ
+833 
-841 SVVKTQLKDAS
+841 T
-852 EALESETREII
+852 ETHETV
-863 ENLTPGQI
+863 ENLTDDQVV
-871 EEVLNTKWIKALEGE
+871 EVLSTKWVEALILQLG
-886 LELLPEY
+886 LLPT
-893 VLVKLASKVQRLQ
+893 LALRGLAEQVQRLQ
-906 DKYATPLTEL
+906 DKYSTPLAEL

-922 TERSLLASLDQL
+922 TEHNLLSALDGL
-934 AGSDADMQA
+934 TGSDTDMQA
-943 VAALKQMLGGGQRD
+943 VEALKQMLGGGQRA

>member
-1 MDKRQL
+1 MDKSQL

-48 YANDV
+48 YSNEVAS
-53 EPDELAEVLVEDDP
+53 EELAEVLVEDDS

-91 AAGSDFNVADVRDAL
+91 ATGSDFNVADVRDAL
-106 AAFERLILPSR
+106 AAFDRLVLPSR
-117 SHVFKDIF
+117 AHVFNDIF

-131 LSKLGSSAVSQTK
+131 LSKLGSNATSQTK

-164 DVLGF
+164 DVLGY
-169 IYEYLISKFAANSGK
+169 IYEYLISKFAANAGK

-197 IMSRIVA
+197 VMSRIVA
-204 AHTQDR
+204 AHIQGRDTI
-210 ETLTIYDPTSGS
+210 TIYDPTSGS

-248 ELKDNT
+248 EIKENT

-284 PMFDEADPK
+284 PMFDESDPE

-336 DYAFLLH
+336 DFAFLLH
-343 ELFHVKPD
+343 ELFHIKPD

-380 NIDTIIGLPSSI
+380 NIDTIIGLPGSI

-430 LLRARDIERIVD
+430 LLRARDTERIVD

-474 VSATLP
+474 VSATLSP
-480 PESVD
+480 ASVD

-507 VLPGLRETLF
+507 VLPGLREALF
-517 EEGANGYATLRTD
+517 DEEASGYATIRTA
-530 DIREMVLEHSAAGTL
+530 DIRETVLEHSAAGTL
-545 ADTLNATLDGFAG
+545 ADTLNEALGGFAES
-558 ALETDLIDG
+558 LETDLIDN

-590 VPLVNEYQGYQLLHE
+590 VPLVDEYQGYQLLHE
-605 KWLVIANDLTI
+605 KWLTIANDLTI

-621 WDAMRVIDPVMEWKT
+621 WDTMRVIDPVMEWKT

-646 GWEGRVAPFAIVR
+646 GWEGRVATFEIIR
-659 SLYLPELAEKV
+659 DLYLPELRDQVDDLTAERDSV
-670 VSLSGEAEDI
+670 DAE
-680 KVQLNGLIEGLSE
+680 LTALIEGLSE
-693 EDKLD
+693 EDRTDLAD
-698 VDEALNVK
+698 VLN
-706 GDAFIKSGLEV
+706 A
-717 VIANLSKSIQWPDG
+717 
-731 SMGAVL
+731 
-737 LRALDFMNR
+737 
-746 QTIVKKKIKESNP
+746 KET
-759 QSDALNE
+759 A
-766 LRDEAKTIKN
+766 
-776 GLRSLVDNLSDE
+776 
-788 DKREHVGLLNVKGDG
+788 
-803 FLKGGLEKTVNTLP
+803 FLKGELNKAVKALP
-817 MGMQWPE
+817 ALQKGESWPE
-824 GSIESVVLE
+824 GSIEAIQIEAKQLLDRLTKVKSQFKGANEELE
-833 AYELVNRQ
+833 A
-841 SVVKTQLKDAS
+841 
-852 EALESETREII
+852 ETHETV
-863 ENLTPGQI
+863 ENLTDEQVV
-871 EEVLNTKWIKALEGE
+871 EVLSAKWVAALMVQ
-886 LELLPEY
+886 LALLPT
-893 VLVKLASKVQRLQ
+893 LALRELTDQVQRLQ

-934 AGSDADMQA
+934 TGSDADMQA
-943 VAALKQMLGGGQRD
+943 VAALKQMLGGGQHD

>member
-53 EPDELAEVLVEDDP
+53 EAGELAEVLVEDDP

-72 VQHRLGYFI
+72 VQHQLGYFI

-91 AAGSDFNVADVRDAL
+91 AAGSDFGVADVRDAL
-106 AAFERLILPSR
+106 AAFDRLILPSR

-131 LSKLGSSAVSQTK
+131 LSKLGSNATSQTK

-152 INDIPTDGAQGY
+152 INDIPTDGTQGY

-169 IYEYLISKFAANSGK
+169 IYEFLISKFAANAGK

-204 AHTQDR
+204 AHTQGRD
-210 ETLTIYDPTSGS
+210 TMTIYDPTSGS

-238 DPDAIKYYAQ
+238 DPHAIKYFAQ

-284 PMFDEADPK
+284 PMFDEADPE

-317 GMDTDPRFTQY
+317 GMETDPRFTQY

-343 ELFHVKPD
+343 ELFHVKPE

-364 RGGAEET
+364 RGGAEEA

-380 NIDTIIGLPSSI
+380 NIDTIIGLPGSI

-402 MVLKKQRS
+402 LVLKKQRS
-410 HDDVLFIDAS
+410 NDDVLFIDAS
-420 QGFIKDGKNN
+420 QGFVKDGKNN
-430 LLRARDIERIVD
+430 VLRARDIERIVD
-442 TVHARRDVEHFARV
+442 TVHTRQDVEHFARV
-456 VSRDEIRDN
+456 VSRDEIREN

-485 FFATVNGG
+485 FFATINGG
-493 IPVSEIDALAEYWD
+493 VPVSEISTLAKYWD
-507 VLPGLRETLF
+507 VLPGLRETLL
-517 EEGANGYATLRTD
+517 EEDDNGYATIRTD
-530 DIREMVLEHSAAGTL
+530 DIRKTVLEHSAAGAL
-545 ADTLNATLDGFAG
+545 ADTMNAALDGFAES
-558 ALETDLIDG
+558 LEAGLINN
-567 AMAVPVNTAEDGI
+567 AMAVPVNTAEDTI

-605 KWLVIANDLTI
+605 KWLTIANDLTI

-621 WDAMRVIDPVMEWKT
+621 WNAMRVIDPVMEWKT
-636 KDKKKVYVRT
+636 KNKKKVYTQT
-646 GWEGRVAPFAIVR
+646 GWEGHVATFEVIR
-659 SLYLPELAEKV
+659 DLYLPELHNQVSDLIDERDSIDAE
-670 VSLSGEAEDI
+670 LAA
-680 KVQLNGLIEGLSE
+680 LIEGLSE
-693 EDKLD
+693 EDKADLAD
-698 VDEALNVK
+698 VLN
-706 GDAFIKSGLEV
+706 A
-717 VIANLSKSIQWPDG
+717 
-731 SMGAVL
+731 
-737 LRALDFMNR
+737 
-746 QTIVKKKIKESNP
+746 KE
-759 QSDALNE
+759 
-766 LRDEAKTIKN
+766 
-776 GLRSLVDNLSDE
+776 
-788 DKREHVGLLNVKGDG
+788 DG
-803 FLKGGLEKTVNTLP
+803 FLKGDLNKAVKALP
-817 MGMQWPE
+817 VLPKDQQWPE
-824 GSIESVVLE
+824 GSIEAIQLE
-833 AYELVNRQ
+833 AKQLLDRLTK
-841 SVVKTQLKDAS
+841 VKSQLKKAK
-852 EALESETREII
+852 EELESKTHETV
-863 ENLTPGQI
+863 ENLTDDQVV
-871 EEVLNTKWIKALEGE
+871 EVLSAKWVAALMVQ
-886 LELLPEY
+886 LALLPR
-893 VLVKLASKVQRLQ
+893 LALRELADQVQSLQ

-922 TERSLLASLDQL
+922 TEHSLLASLDQL
-934 AGSDADMQA
+934 TGSDADMQA

>member
-1 MDKRQL
+1 
-7 ASRIWESANT
+7 

-48 YANDV
+48 YANEV

-81 SYNNLHSTWR
+81 SYDNLYSTWR

-106 AAFERLILPSR
+106 AAFDRLLLPSR
-117 SHVFKDIF
+117 AHVFKDIF

-131 LSKLGSSAVSQTK
+131 LSKLGSSATSQTK

-152 INDIPTDGAQGY
+152 INDIPTDGTQGY

-169 IYEYLISKFAANSGK
+169 IYEYLISKFAANAGK

-204 AHTQDR
+204 AHLKGRDTI
-210 ETLTIYDPTSGS
+210 TIYDPTSGS

-248 ELKDNT
+248 ELKANT

-272 VARNGD
+272 VARSGD
-278 SLKHDW
+278 SLEHDW
-284 PMFDEADPK
+284 PMFDEAAPEE
-293 NTYDPLFVDAVVSNP
+293 TYEPLFVDAVVSNP
-308 PYSQKWEPE
+308 PYSQKWKPE
-317 GMDTDPRFTQY
+317 GKATDPRFTKY
-328 GLAPQNKA
+328 GLAPETKA

-343 ELFHVKPD
+343 ELFHIKPD
-351 GIMTIVLPHGVLF
+351 GILTIILPHGVLF
-364 RGGAEET
+364 RGGTEET

-380 NIDTIIGLPSSI
+380 NIDTVIGLPSSV
-392 FYGTGIPTII
+392 FFGTGIPTII

-420 QGFIKDGKNN
+420 QDFIKEGKNN
-430 LLRARDIERIVD
+430 LLRARDIEHVVD
-442 TVHARRDVEHFARV
+442 TVLAREDVENYARV

-474 VSATLP
+474 VSATP
-480 PESVD
+480 APESVD
-485 FFATVNGG
+485 FFATINGG

-507 VLPGLRETLF
+507 VLPGLREALF
-517 EEGANGYATLRTD
+517 DEDSNGYASICTT
-530 DIREMVLEHSAAGTL
+530 DIRDTVLKHSAAGAL
-545 ADTLNATLDGFAG
+545 ADTLNAALDGFAES
-558 ALETDLIDG
+558 LETDLIDN
-567 AMAVPVNTAEDGI
+567 AMSVPVNTAEDRI

-605 KWLVIANDLTI
+605 KWLTIANDLTI

-621 WDAMRVIDPVMEWKT
+621 WDAMRVVDPVMEWKT
-636 KDKKKVYVRT
+636 KDKKKVEVQT
-646 GWEGRVAPFAIVR
+646 GWEGRVATFEVVR
-659 SLYLPELAEKV
+659 DMYLPELRDQVDDLTAERD
-670 VSLSGEAEDI
+670 SIDAE
-680 KVQLNGLIEGLSE
+680 LTALIEGLSE
-693 EDKLD
+693 EDKTDLAD
-698 VDEALNVK
+698 VLNAKETGFLKTDLNKAVKALPALPKGEQWPESSIEAIQIEAKQL
-706 GDAFIKSGLEV
+706 GDR
-717 VIANLSKSIQWPDG
+717 LSK
-731 SMGAVL
+731 
-737 LRALDFMNR
+737 
-746 QTIVKKKIKESNP
+746 VKSQLKK
-759 QSDALNE
+759 ANE
-766 LRDEAKTIKN
+766 ELEAKTHET
-776 GLRSLVDNLSDE
+776 V
-788 DKREHVGLLNVKGDG
+788 
-803 FLKGGLEKTVNTLP
+803 EK
-817 MGMQWPE
+817 
-824 GSIESVVLE
+824 
-833 AYELVNRQ
+833 
-841 SVVKTQLKDAS
+841 
-852 EALESETREII
+852 
-863 ENLTPGQI
+863 LTNDQI
-871 EEVLNTKWIKALEGE
+871 VEVLSTKWVAALMVQ
-886 LELLPEY
+886 LALLPTLTLRE
-893 VLVKLASKVQRLQ
+893 LADQVQRLQ
-906 DKYATPLTEL
+906 NKYATPLTEL

-922 TERSLLASLDQL
+922 TEHSLLASLDKL
-934 AGSDADMQA
+934 TGSDADMQA

>member
-48 YANDV
+48 YSNEV
-53 EPDELAEVLVEDDP
+53 EPDELAEVLVEEDA
-67 ETVEF
+67 EVVKF
-72 VQHRLGYFI
+72 VQNRLGYFI

-106 AAFERLILPSR
+106 AAFDRLILPSR
-117 SHVFKDIF
+117 AHVFNDIF

-131 LSKLGSSAVSQTK
+131 LSKLGSNATSQTK

-152 INDIPTDGAQGY
+152 INDIPTDGAQSY
-164 DVLGF
+164 DVLGY
-169 IYEYLISKFAANSGK
+169 IYEYLISKFAANAGK

-197 IMSRIVA
+197 VMSRIVA
-204 AHTQDR
+204 AHTRDR

-248 ELKDNT
+248 EIKENT

-284 PMFDEADPK
+284 PMFDESDPE

-336 DYAFLLH
+336 DFAFLLH
-343 ELFHVKPD
+343 ELFHIKPD

-364 RGGAEET
+364 RGGAEES

-420 QGFIKDGKNN
+420 QGFIKNGKNN

-456 VSRDEIRDN
+456 VSRDEIREN

-474 VSATLP
+474 ISATLP

-507 VLPGLRETLF
+507 ELPGLREALF
-517 EEGANGYATLRTD
+517 DEDGNGYATIRTA
-530 DIREMVLEHSAAGTL
+530 DIRDAVLEHRAAGAL
-545 ADTLNATLDGFAG
+545 ADTLNAALVGFADS
-558 ALETDLIDG
+558 LETDLIDG
-567 AMAVPVNTAEDGI
+567 AMAVPINTAEDGI

-590 VPLVNEYQGYQLLHE
+590 VSLVNEYQGYQLLHE
-605 KWLVIANDLTI
+605 KWLTIANDLTI

-636 KDKKKVYVRT
+636 KDKKKVYVQT
-646 GWEGRVAPFAIVR
+646 GWEGRVATFEIVR
-659 SLYLPELAEKV
+659 DLYLPELRDQVDDLTNERDSVDAE
-670 VSLSGEAEDI
+670 LTA
-680 KVQLNGLIEGLSE
+680 LIEGLSE
-693 EDKLD
+693 EDKTDLAD
-698 VDEALNVK
+698 VLNANETRFRKADLNKAVKALPALPR
-706 GDAFIKSGLEV
+706 GE
-717 VIANLSKSIQWPDG
+717 QW
-731 SMGAVL
+731 L
-737 LRALDFMNR
+737 
-746 QTIVKKKIKESNP
+746 
-759 QSDALNE
+759 
-766 LRDEAKTIKN
+766 
-776 GLRSLVDNLSDE
+776 
-788 DKREHVGLLNVKGDG
+788 
-803 FLKGGLEKTVNTLP
+803 
-817 MGMQWPE
+817 E
-824 GSIESVVLE
+824 GSIEAIQIE
-833 AYELVNRQ
+833 AKQLLDRLTK
-841 SVVKTQLKDAS
+841 VKSQLKKVN
-852 EALESETREII
+852 EELETKTHETVG
-863 ENLTPGQI
+863 NLTDEQVV
-871 EEVLNTKWIKALEGE
+871 EVLSAKWVAALMVQ
-886 LELLPEY
+886 LALLPTLTLRE
-893 VLVKLASKVQRLQ
+893 LADRVQRLQ
-906 DKYATPLTEL
+906 DKYAMPLTEL

-922 TERSLLASLDQL
+922 TERSLLASLDKL
-934 AGSDADMQA
+934 TGSDADMQA